1 MLRDVLNEYCGLREC
16 CVLRDC
22 CVLREFYALRDTLN
36 ECCALS
42 EGYALREYYALRVSA
57 ACYVLYS
64 IRLESA
70 MHLVIISLKGL
81 RLIYRGVLST
91 I

>member
-1 MLRDVLNEYCGLREC
+1 M
-16 CVLRDC
+16 LRDC
-22 CVLREFYALRDTLN
+22 CVLRECYALRDALRDTLN

-81 RLIYRGVLST
+81 RLIYRGILST

>member
-1 MLRDVLNEYCGLREC
+1 
-16 CVLRDC
+16 VLRDC
-22 CVLREFYALRDTLN
+22 CVLRECYTLRDALRDVLRDALRDTLN
-36 ECCALS
+36 ECCTLS
-42 EGYALREYYALRVSA
+42 EGYALREYYTLRVSA